1 MGFLFLSI
9 GPSFLYVISW
19 QDDLKEANLWQ
30 KTINNTLLSLLH
42 MISFNLSLV
51 LSYNIFIYK

>member
-30 KTINNTLLSLLH
+30 KTNNALLSLLH
-42 MISFNLSLV
+42 MISFNLPLV